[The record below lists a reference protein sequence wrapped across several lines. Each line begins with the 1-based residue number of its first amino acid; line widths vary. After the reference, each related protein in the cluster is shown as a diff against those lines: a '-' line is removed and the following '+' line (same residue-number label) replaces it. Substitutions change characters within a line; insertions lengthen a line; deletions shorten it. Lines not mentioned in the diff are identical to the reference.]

1 MALTDKLSAIGSAIR
16 EKTGGTELLT
26 LDAMPVAIQG
36 IQAGGGGELKTI
48 VASQSY
54 NYSSSIIS
62 FTIQN
67 NNFPDS
73 GVDFALV
80 ISADTNSLNFPIG
93 IYDYKASTNKFEK
106 NSITWKS
113 NLTPT
118 SYNPQT
124 HTLSFKYAD
133 KPSYSVSATTY
144 VKITFA

>member
-36 IQAGGGGELKTI
+36 IQAGGGELKTI

-54 NYSSSIIS
+54 NYSSSMTS

-67 NNFPDS
+67 NNFPES

-113 NLTPT
+113 NLSPT

-124 HTLSFKYAD
+124 HTLSFKYAG
-133 KPSYSVSATTY
+133 KPSYFISATTY
-144 VKITFA
+144 IKITFA